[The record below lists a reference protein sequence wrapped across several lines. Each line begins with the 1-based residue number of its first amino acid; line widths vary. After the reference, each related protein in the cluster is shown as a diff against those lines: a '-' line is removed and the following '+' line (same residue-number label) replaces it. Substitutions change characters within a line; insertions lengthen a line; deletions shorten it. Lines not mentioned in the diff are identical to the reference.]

1 MDATDRAA
9 VLARARDGDGEAFQA
24 LVEQHSRRVFQ
35 LAFRMTGNEHDAED
49 VVQESF
55 LRAYRQ
61 LGRFE
66 ARANF
71 GTWLY
76 RIVAN
81 CAVDMLRSKK
91 SRGDQMSTQIF
102 DDCVLSEPA
111 GEPGP
116 ERLAA
121 SAEIQ
126 RRVVHALND
135 LSPVERAAFTL
146 RHYEGRSIDE
156 ICQTLNLKTSAA
168 KHSVFRAVKK
178 LRVSLEP
185 LRMAKAG
192 PEIRE

>member
-1 MDATDRAA
+1 MDATDRTA
-9 VLARARDGDGEAFQA
+9 VLARARGGDGEAFRV

-81 CAVDMLRSKK
+81 CAVDMLRAKR
-91 SRGDQMSTQIF
+91 SRGDQMN
-102 DDCVLSEPA
+102 PA
-111 GEPGP
+111 GLEEQLLSAPTTGPNP
-116 ERLAA
+116 ERLAE

-126 RRVVHALND
+126 RRVAAALGE

-146 RHYEGRSIDE
+146 RHYEGRSIEE
-156 ICQTLNLKTSAA
+156 ICSTLNLRTSAA

-178 LRVSLEP
+178 LRVALGP
-185 LRMAKAG
+185 LRMAART
-192 PEIRE
+192 PEQP

>member
-1 MDATDRAA
+1 MDATDRTA
-9 VLARARDGDGEAFQA
+9 VLARARGGDGEAFRV

-81 CAVDMLRSKK
+81 CAVDLLRAKR
-91 SRGDQMSTQIF
+91 SRGDHMSGQGL
-102 DDCVLSEPA
+102 DDHLLSAPT
-111 GEPGP
+111 
-116 ERLAA
+116 
-121 SAEIQ
+121 
-126 RRVVHALND
+126 
-135 LSPVERAAFTL
+135 TL
-146 RHYEGRSIDE
+146 
-156 ICQTLNLKTSAA
+156 
-168 KHSVFRAVKK
+168 
-178 LRVSLEP
+178 P
-185 LRMAKAG
+185 
-192 PEIRE
+192 